1 MNALSPS
8 PSATALLDPPIAVLI
23 EPSDGIC
30 SSVSALLAGHGYRV
44 CIANDLTNDLDRA
57 SLTIVEADRASRTV
71 GLIRRLH
78 ALRPDLPIVGVLPWW
93 TEEEVELVGSV
104 RYVLHVPLRDDQL
117 RGLEA
122 IALDLLAAPVGR

>member
-1 MNALSPS
+1 MNALSPA

-23 EPSDGIC
+23 EPSNGVC
-30 SSVSALLAGHGYRV
+30 SSVSAVLAQLGYRV
-44 CIANDLTNDLDRA
+44 CITNELTDDLDRA
-57 SLTIVEADRASRTV
+57 ALAIVEADRASRAV

-93 TEEEVELVGSV
+93 TEEEVDLLGSA
-104 RYVLHVPLRDDQL
+104 RYILHVPIRDDQL

-122 IALDLLAAPVGR
+122 LALDLLAAPVGG